1 MDRPQLALTGVDGEA
16 VGASPWR
23 GAVGKVRP
31 PKDGTN
37 DFRPP
42 ADGPFMKSR
51 FYYAGIRVRDLKR
64 SINFYTRAFGMKV
77 VARGTMPHGGK
88 YVHLVTPGTRMR
100 LELNWYPKGSRF
112 YVPYRKGEELDH
124 LAFVVDDVKA
134 AFKAVT
140 RAGAKVAVDPDHAE
154 GTEVYVKDPDG
165 VWIELLA

>member
-1 MDRPQLALTGVDGEA
+1 AWRTTFRS
-16 VGASPWR
+16 VGTVQPKTSN
-23 GAVGKVRP
+23 P
-31 PKDGTN
+31 PKDGSKN
-37 DFRPP
+37 FPLR
-42 ADGPFMKSR
+42 ANGAGMKSR

-88 YVHLVTPGTRMR
+88 YVHLVTPRTRMS

-112 YVPYRKGEELDH
+112 YVQYRKIEELDH

-140 RAGAKVAVDPDHAE
+140 RAGAKVAVDPDRSE

>member
-1 MDRPQLALTGVDGEA
+1 LGANRA
-16 VGASPWR
+16 V
-23 GAVGKVRP
+23 
-31 PKDGTN
+31 
-37 DFRPP
+37 
-42 ADGPFMKSR
+42 MKSR
-51 FYYAGIRVRDLKR
+51 FYYAGIRVRNLRR
-64 SINFYTRAFGMKV
+64 STNFYTKAFGMKV

-124 LAFVVDDVKA
+124 LAFIVDDVKA

-140 RAGAKVAVDPDHAE
+140 RAGATVAVDPDHSE